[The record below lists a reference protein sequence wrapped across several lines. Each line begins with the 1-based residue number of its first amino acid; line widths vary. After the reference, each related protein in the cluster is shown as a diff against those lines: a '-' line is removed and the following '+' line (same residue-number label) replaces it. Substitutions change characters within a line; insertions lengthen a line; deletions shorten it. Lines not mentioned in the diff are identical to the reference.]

1 MEPFSYYLSFAR
13 LAPVQVVWWG
23 HPDTTPSN
31 QIDYFLSLDD
41 EVHDA
46 GGTRG
51 AMSAATA
58 MPLYLLALA
67 HKLLSTLPSPPPPPL
82 PTLAIPATDLRG
94 VFEGAVI
101 TRDPAAA
108 VTRAA
113 TAAAVRATTTSSWCG
128 RAS

>member
-46 GGTRG
+46 GGDKGGDVGGNSDATVPPRPRPQT
-51 AMSAATA
+51 AFHPSITAAPALAATDTSQR
-58 MPLYLLALA
+58 YLSRAL
-67 HKLLSTLPSPPPPPL
+67 LLCS
-82 PTLAIPATDLRG
+82 R
-94 VFEGAVI
+94 
-101 TRDPAAA
+101 RH
-108 VTRAA
+108 
-113 TAAAVRATTTSSWCG
+113 VR
-128 RAS
+128 